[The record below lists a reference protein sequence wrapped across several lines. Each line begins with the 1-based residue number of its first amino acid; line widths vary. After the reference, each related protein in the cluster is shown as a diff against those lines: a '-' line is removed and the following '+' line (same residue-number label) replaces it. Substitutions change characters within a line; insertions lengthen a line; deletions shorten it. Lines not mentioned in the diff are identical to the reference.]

1 MNSINLKHMNGMK
14 KLSIIV
20 ATCFIMALSY
30 SCADSFLDKAPQ
42 GAAFE
47 SSFYNEKG
55 INALLTGAYSMVKGS
70 ALWDVSWGASITN
83 WTYGSVASDDAAK
96 GSYIGDQIPINEIER
111 WEMSTTN
118 NYPADKWRLN
128 IGMGV
133 NRANTVLNAITKTPD
148 LPAATATALKAEA
161 RFLRG
166 LFYFESWLVFG
177 DKIPLIPED
186 KIDVADQI
194 SNDNA
199 PGVVLKFIT
208 DDLAFAAANLPDKQS
223 QVGRATKWAAKAL
236 AARAYMQV
244 LDYTNAKP
252 LLEEIIT
259 SGKFTLA
266 PKFFDN
272 FRIATNNN
280 VESIFDIQRN
290 VNDINESLNGEIG
303 IGLNAPYAPELG
315 MCCGFHQPTQNLA
328 NSFKV
333 DANGLP
339 LFDTFNNTDLKNDM
353 GIPSDDVK
361 NKDGSIKTSGLFEP
375 ATDLLDPRI
384 DFTMGRRGIPYMDWG
399 IMRGTDWIREQ
410 AWGGAYNTVEK
421 TFFYKSERGS
431 LSTTTGWQTGINAN
445 NYRYL
450 RYGQV
455 ILWRAEIAAFEG
467 DLATALKYVNEIRTR
482 AGVEVVMGKVNIY
495 KLPITVNVEGS
506 NSDVWKK
513 YVDFTVPA
521 ANYKVGTYTA
531 FSDKNMAMKAVQWE
545 NRLEFA
551 TEGFRFFDMRRWDK
565 LPDGLR
571 LNMKETLDAFAK
583 ADLRVRPDV
592 MKGASFDEKDKYMP
606 IPQVQ
611 LDLQPGVLVQD
622 PLYK

>member
-1 MNSINLKHMNGMK
+1 MNSNNLKQMNGMK

-20 ATCFIMALSY
+20 ASCFIMALSY

-42 GAAFE
+42 GKAFE

-55 INALLTGAYSMVKGS
+55 INSLLTGAYSMVKGS
-70 ALWDVSWGASITN
+70 ALWTVSWGASITN

-96 GSYIGDQIPINEIER
+96 GSNETDQIPLNEIER
-111 WEMSTTN
+111 WEVSTTN
-118 NYPADKWRLN
+118 NYPADKWILN

-133 NRANTVLNAITKTPD
+133 NRCNIVLNAITSTPD
-148 LPAATATALKAEA
+148 LPVATATALQAEA

-166 LFYFESWLVFG
+166 MFYFESWLVFG
-177 DKIPLIPED
+177 DKVPLITED
-186 KIDVADQI
+186 KVDVADQI
-194 SNDNA
+194 SNVNA
-199 PGVVLKFIT
+199 PGAVLKFIT

-236 AARAYMQV
+236 AARAYMQA

-252 LLEEIIT
+252 LLDEIIA

-280 VESIFDIQRN
+280 VESIFEIQRN

-303 IGLNAPYAPELG
+303 IGLNAPYAPELN

-328 NSFKV
+328 NAYKV

-339 LFDTFNNTDLKNDM
+339 LFDTFNSTDLKNDV

-361 NKDGSIKTSGLFEP
+361 DEDGNVTKSGEFVP

-384 DFTMGRRGIPYMDWG
+384 DFTIGRRGIPFMDWG
-399 IMRGTDWIREQ
+399 IMRGTDWIRDQ
-410 AWGGAYNTVEK
+410 TWGGPYNTVSK
-421 TFFYKSERGS
+421 TLFMKAERGS
-431 LSTTTGWQTGINAN
+431 LSTTTGWQTGISAN

-450 RYGQV
+450 RYGQI
-455 ILWRAEIAAFEG
+455 ILWRAEIAAFED
-467 DLATALKYVNEIRTR
+467 DLVTALKYVNDIRTR
-482 AGVEVVMGKVNIY
+482 AGVEVVMGKVDIT
-495 KLPITVNVEGS
+495 KLPKSVNVVGS
-506 NSDVWKK
+506 NSDVWKQ
-513 YVDFTVPA
+513 YVDFTKPA

-531 FSDKNMAMKAVQWE
+531 FTDKNMAMKAVQWE

-551 TEGFRFFDMRRWDK
+551 TEGFRFFDLRRWDK
-565 LPDGLR
+565 LPEGMRVDMKAT
-571 LNMKETLDAFAK
+571 LNAFAA
-583 ADLRVRPDV
+583 ADLRVRANV
-592 MKGASFDEKDKYMP
+592 MKGATFDDKDKYMP
-606 IPQVQ
+606 VPQAQ
-611 LDLQPGVLVQD
+611 LDLQPGVLEQNEG
-622 PLYK
+622 Y